1 MRLSKRDLIAT
12 VLVGVAVVID
22 ALREAGATPSALES
36 VRATGIPVLLLGF
49 LASAIAVVPS
59 FDALLHGSKLY
70 MSVASG
76 VGVVAAV
83 AGGLAVVAASAAA
96 LTTLVA
102 AMIVLWAMA
111 TTHHLMLADRRPS
124 APRSTGSVTF
134 RL

>member
-36 VRATGIPVLLLGF
+36 VRATGVPVLLLGF
-49 LASAIAVVPS
+49 LASAVAVVPS

-70 MSVASG
+70 MSVTSG
-76 VGVVAAV
+76 IGVVAAV
-83 AGGLAVVAASAAA
+83 AGAYVVIAASAAA
-96 LTTLVA
+96 LTVLVI
-102 AMIVLWAMA
+102 AMVVLWAMA
-111 TTHHLMLADRRPS
+111 TTHHLMLADRR
-124 APRSTGSVTF
+124 APASRSSGGVTF